1 LKKIPFKSEP
11 NESQNQMEIEK
22 NQNFFRLF
30 LDETAVSSFFRR
42 PDWSPDGSFFL
53 LPAAQYQLKKE
64 DKPFSAVLLYRRND
78 FTSPCMV
85 YSTNNKPAICAR
97 FIQKLYKLDTQKP
110 KIFDLPYK
118 MLFAIA
124 TVDSVLVY
132 HTQSLQPVF
141 IVGNIHFACLTDLA
155 WCGNKCLG
163 ISSSDGF
170 CSFVFFEE
178 KELGE
183 ELAENEVE
191 DENLRSVLWRENY
204 YEKKIEKNEE
214 GVLKINVENQEK
226 QEVKIVRNENN
237 GGIKKMIKPV
247 MIQSFK
253 EGN

>member
-1 LKKIPFKSEP
+1 
-11 NESQNQMEIEK
+11 M
-22 NQNFFRLF
+22 
-30 LDETAVSSFFRR
+30 
-42 PDWSPDGSFFL
+42 
-53 LPAAQYQLKKE
+53 KKE

-78 FTSPCMV
+78 FSSPCLV
-85 YSTNNKPAICAR
+85 YSTNNKPAVCAR
-97 FIQKLYKLDTQKP
+97 FCQKLYKFDTNKP

-118 MLFAIA
+118 MVFAVA
-124 TVDSVLVY
+124 TVDSVIVY
-132 HTQSLQPVF
+132 QINSLQPLF

-183 ELAENEVE
+183 VINENEVE
-191 DENLRSVLWRENY
+191 DENLRAILLRDNY
-204 YEKKIEKNEE
+204 YEKKVEGKTIED
-214 GVLKINVENQEK
+214 GVIKINTENKEK
-226 QEVKIVRNENN
+226 QEVKIIRNENN
-237 GGIKKMIKPV
+237 GNIKKIIKPV